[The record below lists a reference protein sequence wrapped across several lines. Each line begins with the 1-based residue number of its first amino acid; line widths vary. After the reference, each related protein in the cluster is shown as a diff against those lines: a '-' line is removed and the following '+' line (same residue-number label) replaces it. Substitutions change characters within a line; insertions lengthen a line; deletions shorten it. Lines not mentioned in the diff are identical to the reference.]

1 MMRWA
6 RDVVVAAAVLFLSA
20 VTFAGEQ
27 PAAAPHPDFSG
38 RWALDLGQTRLQPGF
53 PGGITSGVL
62 RVTHAEPAFSFRRA
76 FMRGGESEVV
86 EFTLITDGREVA
98 GSEDGMPTRSS
109 LTWSGESL
117 LYLVVYK
124 APRGEARNT
133 VKYTLA
139 DGGRTLRAEES
150 FRGPRLSY
158 DNVWVF
164 TKAD

>member
-1 MMRWA
+1 MRWA
-6 RDVVVAAAVLFLSA
+6 QGVVGAVGVLLLSA
-20 VTFAGEQ
+20 VAFAGEQ
-27 PAAAPHPDFSG
+27 PAAAPHPNFSG
-38 RWALDLGQTRLQPGF
+38 RWALDLGRTRLQPGF

-62 RVTHAEPAFSFRRA
+62 RVTHAEPAFSLRRA

-86 EFTLITDGREVA
+86 EFNLTTDGREVA

-117 LYLVVYK
+117 LFVVVYK

-133 VKYTLA
+133 VRYTLA
-139 DGGRTLRAEES
+139 DGCRTLRAEES
-150 FRGPRLSY
+150 FRGARLVY

-164 TKAD
+164 TRAE

>member
-1 MMRWA
+1 MRWTQRA
-6 RDVVVAAAVLFLSA
+6 FVAAAVLLLSA
-20 VTFAGEQ
+20 SAFAGS
-27 PAAAPHPDFSG
+27 PAAAAPHPNFSG
-38 RWALDLGQTRLQPGF
+38 RWALDLGRTRLQPGF
-53 PGGITSGVL
+53 PAGITGGVL
-62 RVTHAEPAFSFRRA
+62 RETHNEPAFSFRRA

-86 EFTLITDGREVA
+86 EFRLTTDGREVH
-98 GSEDGMPTRSS
+98 GSEDGMPTLSS
-109 LTWSGESL
+109 MTWSGESL

-164 TKAD
+164 AKAE